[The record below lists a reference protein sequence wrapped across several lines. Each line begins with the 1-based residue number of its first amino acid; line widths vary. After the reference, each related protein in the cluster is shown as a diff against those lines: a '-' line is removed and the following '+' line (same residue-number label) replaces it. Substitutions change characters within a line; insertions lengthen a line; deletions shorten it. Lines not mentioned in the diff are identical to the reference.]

1 MKEKNIPPFPPIPP
15 SDRPD
20 KPNNHEISPAMEEK
34 TSVSIRRRSRKWFI
48 SGGLLIFFLAA
59 AAFVSTQLMR
69 GSGLPTILAGMP
81 GEVEAVT
88 AKELPQQDPD
98 FIGIFEHRQ
107 YNSIF
112 IGTGN
117 PEIAVQQDR
126 SGNVQASSTHDGPT
140 VEVVITNSTTI
151 YEDVTSQ
158 QFNRAPPKG
167 QQIQEVV
174 KPGSLDEIGENSMIS
189 VWGKTTGDRII
200 ADVLLYEAPAVMQ
213 K

>member
-1 MKEKNIPPFPPIPP
+1 M
-15 SDRPD
+15 
-20 KPNNHEISPAMEEK
+20 
-34 TSVSIRRRSRKWFI
+34 
-48 SGGLLIFFLAA
+48 
-59 AAFVSTQLMR
+59 
-69 GSGLPTILAGMP
+69 
-81 GEVEAVT
+81 
-88 AKELPQQDPD
+88 
-98 FIGIFEHRQ
+98 
-107 YNSIF
+107 
-112 IGTGN
+112 
-117 PEIAVQQDR
+117 
-126 SGNVQASSTHDGPT
+126 
-140 VEVVITNSTTI
+140 EVVITNSTTI